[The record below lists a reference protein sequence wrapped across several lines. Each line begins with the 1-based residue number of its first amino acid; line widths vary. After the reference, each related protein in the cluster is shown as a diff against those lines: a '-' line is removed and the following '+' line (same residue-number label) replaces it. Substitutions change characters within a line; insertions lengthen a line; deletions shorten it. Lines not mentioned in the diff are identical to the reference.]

1 MAEEQFCEALAAEQE
16 REQAMHL
23 WAEENAHKYPG
34 MSFGEV
40 LEHAAVALRP

>member
-1 MAEEQFCEALAAEQE
+1 MAEEQFCESLDAGQE

-23 WAEENAHKYPG
+23 WAEANAHNYPG

-40 LEHAAVALRP
+40 LEHAAVVLQP